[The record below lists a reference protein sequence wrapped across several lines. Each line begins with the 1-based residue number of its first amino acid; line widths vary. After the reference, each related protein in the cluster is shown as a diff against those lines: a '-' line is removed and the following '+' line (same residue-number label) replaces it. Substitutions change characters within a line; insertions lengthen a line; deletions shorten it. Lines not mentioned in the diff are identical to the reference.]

1 MSAIRPDRIAAVRR
15 PPLRLLPLCLAV
27 SAAVHAQEAPVPDW
41 GLCRAPATLPLFTEL
56 DLQGAVREN
65 APTDLEADSLDVK
78 ERERTIF
85 TGNVQMLHGDQFM
98 ATDKITFTHEGGQF
112 QTEGPVRYQDRTVRL
127 TAASAAGSQK
137 GDKLELTQV
146 VYQFNAENGNGTAA
160 TSSVVGDVGTMTQA
174 TYSTCPPGQRQWEF
188 AASRITIND
197 ATKRGVSEAS

>member
-15 PPLRLLPLCLAV
+15 TSLRLLPLCLAV
-27 SAAVHAQEAPVPDW
+27 SAAVHAQEAPVSDW

-65 APTDLEADSLDVK
+65 APTDIEADSLDVK

-85 TGNVQMLHGDQFM
+85 MGNVQMLHGDQFM
-98 ATDKITFTHEGGQF
+98 ATDKVTFTHEGETF

-127 TAASAAGSQK
+127 TAGSATGSQK

-146 VYQFNAENGNGTAA
+146 V
-160 TSSVVGDVGTMTQA
+160 
-174 TYSTCPPGQRQWEF
+174 
-188 AASRITIND
+188 
-197 ATKRGVSEAS
+197 